1 MKIGLMLRPLSDQY
15 MQLAAQLGA
24 TDMVG
29 ALPEGDA
36 SELIL
41 LRSRIEDAGLRLSV
55 IEGGVHMDQ
64 IVLGAQGRDA
74 QIEGVKRALQ
84 KMAAAAIETLCYN
97 FMVWRPGD
105 GVVRTSMTTRERGGA
120 LVSSFDAALLDKGP
134 PLEGE
139 SFTDE
144 QMWERLEYFL
154 RRVVPAAEAEG
165 VKLAMHPADPPLSLR
180 GSARILRK
188 VEDFQRLI
196 ELVDSPCNGLTFC
209 QGCFAE
215 MGADIPTTI
224 RRFGDRIH
232 FVHFRDVQ
240 GQVPAFRETFHDNG
254 KTDMLAAMRAYRDI
268 GFSGVMRPDHAP
280 YLAGDEGANDGYSM
294 LGKIFAVGYMKG
306 LMEAV

>member
-1 MKIGLMLRPLSDQY
+1 MKIGLVLRPLSDQY
-15 MQLAAQLGA
+15 LQLARQLGA
-24 TDMVG
+24 TEVVG
-29 ALPEGDA
+29 VLPEGDA
-36 SELIL
+36 GELIAL
-41 LRSRIEDAGLRLSV
+41 CSRIEDAGLRLSV

-64 IVLGAQGRDA
+64 IATGGPGRDV
-74 QIEGVKRALQ
+74 QIEEVKRALQ
-84 KMAAAAIETLCYN
+84 KMAAAGVGTLCYN

-120 LVSSFDAALLDKGP
+120 LVSSFDAALLDKAP
-134 PLEGE
+134 PVEGE
-139 SFTDE
+139 TFTDE

-165 VKLAMHPADPPLSLR
+165 VALAMHPADPPVSLR
-180 GSARILRK
+180 GTARIMRSP
-188 VEDFQRLI
+188 EHFQRLI
-196 ELVDSPCNGLTFC
+196 DLVDSPCNGLTFC

-215 MGADIPTTI
+215 MGADIPATI
-224 RRFGDRIH
+224 RRFGGRIH

-254 KTDMLAAMRAYRDI
+254 KTDMLAAMQAYRDI

-280 YLAGDEGANDGYSM
+280 YLAGDEGPNDGYSM

-306 LMEAV
+306 LMEAL